1 MIGSWKTEYGLE
13 QVPICFGDDS
23 GIGLTREAG
32 WSPARSRHCSREQD
46 HIYVTGAIW
55 EGVVE
60 RWSGARRTACL
71 AITVRPASDGKGIFL
86 QLCAWILA
94 FGQDFFVA
102 YLGRYL
108 LYKCFAW
115 IVQRFFVRRSC
126 PCAAMQC
133 SILSS
138 LAVMTLTKG
147 FSLRFQRCK
156 ESIAHTFHSWLLVQW
171 TAPLRQGSG
180 ASFRSLFI
188 FQYHK
193 YCKSQD
199 K

>member
-1 MIGSWKTEYGLE
+1 MDWNRCLYARDG
-13 QVPICFGDDS
+13 FG

-32 WSPARSRHCSREQD
+32 WSPARSRHCIREQD

-102 YLGRYL
+102 YFDWYL
-108 LYKCFAW
+108 LYKCCAW
-115 IVQRFFVRRSC
+115 IVQIFLC
-126 PCAAMQC
+126 GAAVCVPQC
-133 SILSS
+133 SAASFHHWQWWLWRKVF
-138 LAVMTLTKG
+138 LCG
-147 FSLRFQRCK
+147 FSTARKALLIHFIHGCRC
-156 ESIAHTFHSWLLVQW
+156 SGLHHCDR
-171 TAPLRQGSG
+171 APEQVSG
-180 ASFRSLFI
+180 AYLFFSI
-188 FQYHK
+188 INIVNRK
-193 YCKSQD
+193 INNA
-199 K
+199 